1 MYCSMTLMSVRV
13 KKSETSRLANN
24 RGQALIEYVLMLIIS
39 VSLVL
44 ALMSQ
49 IFQPFGDF
57 ISNYMGKYVQCLLEY
72 GELPSL
78 GSEGVVEEDPE
89 CSKRFAPG
97 TLAEGRPPINQN
109 GPGEGGGA
117 GGDGSTN
124 SSAGSDSSS
133 SSGSSRGGGTYAGS
147 ASRRGGSSFLRPPR
161 QAAPGI
167 ETGEGANQKVVEIA
181 LEGQGSGGFFQSQR
195 TQTTYVGPGR
205 RTGYVA
211 VTGLTE
217 SERKKLEKKQEG
229 TARIIASDESF
240 APPPKKMAVKKPEP
254 KVAESEDEPMTIGNF
269 IRIIFI
275 AAIIIALIIFVGGQA
290 LQMSKNFEK

>member
-1 MYCSMTLMSVRV
+1 
-13 KKSETSRLANN
+13 
-24 RGQALIEYVLMLIIS
+24 MLIIS

-57 ISNYMGKYVQCLLEY
+57 ISNYMGKYVGCLLEY

-97 TLAEGRPPINQN
+97 TLAEGRPPVNQN
-109 GPGEGGGA
+109 GPGSEGSGSGGSSSS
-117 GGDGSTN
+117 DGSTD
-124 SSAGSDSSS
+124 GSG
-133 SSGSSRGGGTYAGS
+133 SSGSSSRQGGTGTYAGS

-161 QAAPGI
+161 QAPPGI
-167 ETGEGANQKVVEIA
+167 ESGEGANQKVVEIA

-195 TQTTYVGPGR
+195 TSTSYVGPGR

-211 VTGLTE
+211 ITGLTE

-240 APPPKKMAVKKPEP
+240 APAPKKMAVKKPEP
-254 KVAESEDEPMTIGNF
+254 KAVEVEEEPMTIGNF

-275 AAIIIALIIFVGGQA
+275 AAIIIALVIFVGGQA